1 MYFLATTLAG
11 LRTLRA
17 SSRAE
22 GAQAIRRPVR
32 LGWAGRLGPRLPAA
46 HEPRPREPV
55 VRPASDYTVYFLVP
69 CLDEELVVEA
79 TVRGLLADKRA
90 RVIVIDDASADRT
103 GELAAAVD
111 PHRVILVR
119 RELPSARDG
128 KGPALNA
135 GYSRMLADA
144 AERGLDDSQ
153 IIVGV
158 MDADG
163 RLSAGALHQVL
174 ALFGDPAVGGVQLPV
189 RIRNRHGLLALMQ
202 DVEFWGVSA
211 LAQFGRVGSGTVS
224 LGGNGQFTR
233 LRAIRSLDRDPWQV
247 SLTEDLDLTLAL
259 AAKGWRLT
267 TTPQAYV
274 SQQGLT
280 RLRPLINQR
289 TRWFQGHLAAA
300 RWLPELWSSRRLS
313 HLGMLELSIYVM
325 VPWMLVLPWS
335 VLFNYGMFAFVGGLA
350 MGGNVNG
357 LGQGAGQQAVTLA
370 LWYVMSFGPN

>member
-1 MYFLATTLAG
+1 
-11 LRTLRA
+11 
-17 SSRAE
+17 
-22 GAQAIRRPVR
+22 
-32 LGWAGRLGPRLPAA
+32 
-46 HEPRPREPV
+46 
-55 VRPASDYTVYFLVP
+55 
-69 CLDEELVVEA
+69 
-79 TVRGLLADKRA
+79 
-90 RVIVIDDASADRT
+90 
-103 GELAAAVD
+103 
-111 PHRVILVR
+111 
-119 RELPSARDG
+119 
-128 KGPALNA
+128 
-135 GYSRMLADA
+135 
-144 AERGLDDSQ
+144 
-153 IIVGV
+153 
-158 MDADG
+158 
-163 RLSAGALHQVL
+163 VL

-233 LRAIRSLDRDPWQV
+233 LRAVRSLDRDPWQV

-280 RLRPLINQR
+280 RLRPLVNQR

-313 HLGMLELSIYVM
+313 HLGMLELSIYIM

-357 LGQGAGQQAVTLA
+357 MGQGAGQQAVTLA
-370 LWYVMSFGPN
+370 LWYVMSFGPNWMAGYLYSRQQREASLPKALLLGHLLILANYVTYISCWRALYRMLSGQGAWDKTKREVERGPDLGMAIVIDAAGGRSQ